1 MRRIIISLVI
11 IGITFSLTAFQCS
24 STELTSAKLYIQ
36 QENMDKAKEALI
48 KEVQANPKS
57 DEGYYLLGFV
67 YGKEGEIDKMIEN
80 FDKSLAISDKWK
92 QDIVLA
98 KKSYWADSF
107 NKGVSYFNKASKATT
122 EDSTNMYYDKAV
134 ESFENGVKLEPDSV
148 STYKNLA
155 FALINLQKPEE
166 AIEPLEKIIALDP
179 SPDTYTMLGDI
190 YLNQGEK
197 LMNTYKVTKMAE
209 DSVEASAK
217 FENAIALLEKG
228 RKEFPDNSQVLLL
241 LSNAYIK
248 ADKMDVAMD
257 AFKEGVQQEPT
268 NQYYKY
274 NYGVL
279 LLQNKDYAAAIEQFK
294 GALDIDPTYTNAI
307 YNLAVTYVRWGT
319 TIREEEEAKGEDI
332 TDAFKEKFELALP
345 YLEGYLANNPEDA
358 TVWELLGKVYGNLG
372 NNEKSM
378 EAFEKADQ
386 LRQ

>member
-1 MRRIIISLVI
+1 MRRFIITLFI

-36 QENMDKAKEALI
+36 QENMEKAKEALI

-67 YGKEGEIDKMIEN
+67 YGKEGEIENMIEN

-92 QDIVLA
+92 QDIVIA

-107 NKGVSYFNKASKATT
+107 NKGVGYFNKASKAGT

-134 ESFENGVKLEPDSV
+134 ESFEQGVMLEPDSV

-155 FALINLQKPEE
+155 FALINLQKQEE
-166 AIEPLEKIIALDP
+166 AIEPLEKIIKLDP

-190 YLNQGEK
+190 YVNQGEK
-197 LMNTYKVTKMAE
+197 LMNTYKVTKMAD
-209 DSVEASAK
+209 DSVKAAAK
-217 FENAIALLEKG
+217 YESAIALLEKG

-257 AFKEGVQQEPT
+257 AFKEGVEQEPT

-279 LLQNKDYAAAIEQFK
+279 LLQAKDYEGAVNQFK
-294 GALDIDPTYTNAI
+294 GALDIDPAYTNAI

-332 TDAFKEKFELALP
+332 TDAYKEKFELALP
-345 YLEGYLANNPEDA
+345 NLEAYLVSNPEDA
-358 TVWELLGKVYGNLG
+358 SVWELLGKVYGNLG

-386 LRQ
+386 LRP

>member
-1 MRRIIISLVI
+1 MRRFIITLFI

-36 QENMDKAKEALI
+36 QENMEKAKEALM
-48 KEVQANPKS
+48 KEVQTNPKS

-67 YGKEGEIDKMIEN
+67 YGKEGEIENMIEN

-92 QDIVLA
+92 QDIVIA

-107 NKGVSYFNKASKATT
+107 NKGVGYFNKASKAGT

-134 ESFENGVKLEPDSV
+134 ESFEQGVMLEPDSV

-155 FALINLQKPEE
+155 FALINLQKQEE
-166 AIEPLEKIIALDP
+166 AIEPLEKIIKLDP

-190 YLNQGEK
+190 YVNQGEK
-197 LMNTYKVTKMAE
+197 LMNTYKVTKMAD
-209 DSVEASAK
+209 DSVKAAAK
-217 FENAIALLEKG
+217 YESAIALLEKG

-257 AFKEGVQQEPT
+257 AFKEGVEQEPT

-279 LLQNKDYAAAIEQFK
+279 LLQAKDYEGAVNQFK
-294 GALDIDPTYTNAI
+294 GALDIDPAYTNAI

-332 TDAFKEKFELALP
+332 TDAYKEKFELALP
-345 YLEGYLANNPEDA
+345 NLEAYLASNPEDA
-358 TVWELLGKVYGNLG
+358 SVWELLGKVYGNLG

-386 LRQ
+386 LRP